1 MSKTLRIMRLTLK
14 EAMSRRMIPAGVA
27 LSLVYLVV
35 FGLAFTFAQDK
46 TTAAQ
51 AVTGT
56 RGRVLLGVGMATL
69 PLAGL
74 YIVNLL
80 SGVLALFLSVGA
92 VSAEVDSGTL
102 HALLARP
109 MRRSQFLLGR
119 WLAYAL
125 MISVYV
131 TVMAG
136 LVLLMASAIGGYVAP
151 DPPRAIGLMILAA
164 LFLLT
169 LSLLGSTFLSTLTNG
184 AVAFTLFGLGWLSGV
199 IEVLGGSQ
207 NNDAMLTLG
216 TSIAILIPADQLWRA
231 ASYYVE
237 SASLLVGQ
245 SVLGNAVPMLANAPP
260 TPFLV
265 VWGLIYPLLLL
276 GSAVYVFAQRDL

>member
-125 MISVYV
+125 MISLYV

>member
-1 MSKTLRIMRLTLK
+1 VSKILRIARLTLK
-14 EAMSRRMIPAGVA
+14 EAMRRRLIPAGI
-27 LSLVYLVV
+27 LISLVYIVV
-35 FGLAFTFAQDK
+35 FGVAFAFAQNRTD
-46 TTAAQ
+46 Q
-51 AVTGT
+51 VVTGQ
-56 RGRVLLGVGMATL
+56 RGRALIGIGMATL

-119 WLAYAL
+119 WLAFAL

-136 LVLLMASAIGGYVAP
+136 LVLLIAAAIGGYVAP
-151 DPPRAIGLMILAA
+151 DPLRAIGLMILAA
-164 LFLLT
+164 VFLLT

-184 AVAFTLFGLGWLSGV
+184 AVAFTLFGLGWLSG
-199 IEVLGGSQ
+199 II
-207 NNDAMLTLG
+207 LTLG
-216 TSIAILIPADQLWRA
+216 ELENNDVLINLGSIIAVLEPADQLWRA

-237 SASLLVGQ
+237 TASLLVGQ
-245 SVLGNAVPMLANAPP
+245 SFFGNAVPILANAPP

-265 VWGLIYPLLLL
+265 VWGMLYPVVLL